1 MPVYYV
7 DIPVSKLKIN
17 ILNRNLDIPHLYRMM
32 NRIIESG
39 IKYPVILRDKGT
51 DFECLLGNTRIQVAI
66 ILKIPTISCLV
77 FTHKYYKDLKRV
89 ESFED
94 FICQTN
100 LTNYDLQR
108 GLLKAIL

>member
-39 IKYPVILRDKGT
+39 IKYPIILIDKGI
-51 DFECLLGNTRIQVAI
+51 DFECLLGNTRIQVALL
-66 ILKIPTISCLV
+66 LKIPTISCLV

-100 LTNYDLQR
+100 LTEHDIQR

>member
-7 DIPVSKLKIN
+7 DIPVSKLKVN

-66 ILKIPTISCLV
+66 ILKIPTIACLLI
-77 FTHKYYKDLKRV
+77 TNRYYKDLKRV

-100 LTNYDLQR
+100 LTEHDIQR

>member
-17 ILNRNLDIPHLYRMM
+17 ILKR
-32 NRIIESG
+32 RINKEYLADFSERVYVSG
-39 IKYPVILRDKGT
+39 IKYPIILRDKGT
-51 DFECLLGNTRIQVAI
+51 DLECLLGNTRIQVAI
-66 ILKIPTISCLV
+66 MLKIPIISCLLI
-77 FTHKYYKDLKRV
+77 TNRYYKDLKRV

-100 LTNYDLQR
+100 LTEHDIQR

>member
-94 FICQTN
+94 FIRQTN
-100 LTNYDLQR
+100 LTEHDIQR

>member
-39 IKYPVILRDKGT
+39 IKYPIILIDKGI
-51 DFECLLGNTRIQVAI
+51 DFECLLGNTRIQVALL
-66 ILKIPTISCLV
+66 LKIPTISCLV
-77 FTHKYYKDLKRV
+77 FTHKYYKDLKRI

-94 FICQTN
+94 FMCQAN
-100 LTNYDLQR
+100 LTEHDALR
-108 GLLKAIL
+108 SVIKPTL

>member
-100 LTNYDLQR
+100 LTEHDIQR

>member
-7 DIPVSKLKIN
+7 DIPVLKLKIN
-17 ILNRNLDIPHLYRMM
+17 ILNRSLDISYLYRIMD
-32 NRIIESG
+32 RVVESG
-39 IKYPVILRDKGT
+39 IKHPIILIDKGT
-51 DFECLLGNTRIQVAI
+51 ELECLLGNTRIQVAI
-66 ILKIPTISCLV
+66 ILKIPIIACLLI
-77 FTHKYYKDLKRV
+77 TNKYYKDLKRV

-94 FICQTN
+94 FMCQVN

>member
-7 DIPVSKLKIN
+7 DIPVSKLKVN
-17 ILNRNLDIPHLYRMM
+17 ILNRNLDVPHLYRMM

-39 IKYPVILRDKGT
+39 IKYPIILRYKGI

-66 ILKIPTISCLV
+66 MLKIPTIACLLV
-77 FTHKYYKDLKRV
+77 TNRYYKDLKRI

-94 FICQTN
+94 FMCQAN
-100 LTNYDLQR
+100 LTDHDIQR

>member
-7 DIPVSKLKIN
+7 DMPVSKLKVN
-17 ILNRNLDIPHLYRMM
+17 ILNRNLDVPHLYRMM

-39 IKYPVILRDKGT
+39 IKYPIILIDKGT
-51 DFECLLGNTRIQVAI
+51 DLECLLGNTRIQAALL
-66 ILKIPTISCLV
+66 LKIPTIACLLI
-77 FTHKYYKDLKRV
+77 TNRYYKDLKRV

-94 FICQTN
+94 FISQTN
-100 LTNYDLQR
+100 LTDYDIQR